1 MPAGQRRCVQCK
13 KLYSA
18 RDPHA
23 VCHKCAPRLCSRK
36 DPCPECSVLSVAAW
50 NAWDLQRSASIPY
63 SARKKK
69 APFSVSGAEAMA
81 GRLNVSAISAMGSNQ
96 PESHISSPPG
106 LDVSLS
112 DRVQNIQ
119 NTVYSVLCLS
129 LPASPDEG
137 AFGSRPVWGASS
149 PPR

>member
-1 MPAGQRRCVQCK
+1 MPAGQHRCVRCK

-23 VCHKCAPRLCSRK
+23 VCHKCGPRLYSRK
-36 DPCPECSVLSVAAW
+36 NPCPECSVLSVS
-50 NAWDLQRSASIPY
+50 AWDLQRPASIPY

-69 APFSVSGAEAMA
+69 ALILVSGAESIA
-81 GRLNVSAISAMGSNQ
+81 GRLNVSAVSAVGSNQ
-96 PESHISSPPG
+96 PESHISSPLG

-112 DRVQNIQ
+112 NRVQNIQ
-119 NTVYSVLCLS
+119 NTVYSVFCLS

-137 AFGSRPVWGASS
+137 AFGSRPICGASS